1 MSPVWSKPA
10 KYTAGVGLALLAVYL
25 VFLSRPVLPLLIVAG
40 LLAMIV
46 RPAVQWMMRRLRMRR
61 GLAVALVYLLLA
73 VLVPL
78 CVLLAVPVIVDA
90 VSYVAR
96 LDYGS
101 IARAGA
107 KWLESALTSIRNIR
121 LPGEA
126 LDSAV
131 DRAVDSALA
140 GLHPKP
146 GEPSGTPPLSGL
158 IQSLGTVLKTS
169 FGVAAG
175 MAGAVFSRIAMTIF
189 MFLAS
194 IYISLSCHTWRGSF
208 LSLLPPAHRPE
219 WDSLLTRIDRLWGAF
234 FRGELILMLVIGVM
248 SGLGLAALG
257 VPGALYLGV
266 TAGLLEIVPNIG
278 PIISLI
284 PAVLVA
290 ILQGSNHLAV
300 SPLVLAGMVAVLYVL
315 IQQIENNLIVPHVL
329 GGAVALPPLVIMAGV
344 LVGASTAGILG
355 ALLATPVLA
364 SGREFLRFVHGKL
377 LEAGA
382 PAPPV
387 AVDGKQQGR
396 PAASGRKKEKRV
408 RTGKRTGRVPRS
420 GRG

>member
-1 MSPVWSKPA
+1 MSTVWSRPA
-10 KYTAGVGLALLAVYL
+10 KYTAGIAMALFGLYVLY
-25 VFLSRPVLPLLIVAG
+25 LSRTVIPVLIVAG

-46 RPAVQWMMRRLRMRR
+46 RPLIEWLMRRLRMRR
-61 GLAVALVYLLLA
+61 ALAVGLVYLLLA

-78 CVLLAVPVIVDA
+78 AVLLAVPVIVDA

-121 LPGEA
+121 LPGAA

-140 GLHPKP
+140 GLHPDP
-146 GEPSGTPPLSGL
+146 GAPSGPQPLSGL
-158 IQSLGTVLKTS
+158 LQSFGTVLKTS
-169 FGVAAG
+169 FGMAAG
-175 MAGAVFSRIAMTIF
+175 MAGAVFSRIAMTFF

-208 LSLLPPAHRPE
+208 LSLMPPAHRPE
-219 WDSLLTRIDRLWGAF
+219 WIILLTRVDSLWGAF
-234 FRGELILMLVIGVM
+234 FRGELVLMLVIGVM

-266 TAGLLEIVPNIG
+266 TAGLLEIIPNIG
-278 PIISLI
+278 PIIALV

-290 ILQGSNHLAV
+290 LLQGSNLLAV
-300 SPLVLAGMVAVLYVL
+300 SPLVLAGMVIVLYVL
-315 IQQIENNLIVPHVL
+315 IQQIENNIIVPRVL
-329 GGAVALPPLVIMAGV
+329 GGAVELPPLVIMAGV

-364 SGREFLRFVHGKL
+364 SAREVLRFVHGKL
-377 LEAGA
+377 LETRAAATPDAVVKPRPDA
-382 PAPPV
+382 PARRIRKPAP
-387 AVDGKQQGR
+387 GKR
-396 PAASGRKKEKRV
+396 
-408 RTGKRTGRVPRS
+408 RTGR
-420 GRG
+420 G

>member
-1 MSPVWSKPA
+1 MSPVWSRPA
-10 KYTAGVGLALLAVYL
+10 KYTAGVAMALFVLYVL
-25 VFLSRPVLPLLIVAG
+25 ILSRTVIPVLIVAG

-46 RPAVQWMMRRLRMRR
+46 RPAVLWMMRRLRMRR
-61 GLAVALVYLLLA
+61 GLAVGLVYLLLA
-73 VLVPL
+73 VLAPL
-78 CVLLAVPVIVDA
+78 AVLLAVPLIVDA
-90 VSYVAR
+90 VSWVAH

-107 KWLESALTSIRNIR
+107 RWLESTLMSIRNIR

-140 GLHPKP
+140 GMHPEP
-146 GEPSGTPPLSGL
+146 GAPSGPPPLSGL
-158 IQSLGTVLKTS
+158 LQSLGTVLKTS
-169 FGVAAG
+169 FGMAAG
-175 MAGAVFSRIAMTIF
+175 MAGAVFSRIAMTLF

-208 LSLLPPAHRPE
+208 LSLMPQAHRPE
-219 WDSLLTRIDRLWGAF
+219 WDSLLSRIDSLWGAF

-257 VPGALYLGV
+257 VPGALYLAV
-266 TAGLLEIVPNIG
+266 TAGLLEIIPNIG
-278 PIISLI
+278 PIIALI

-300 SPLVLAGMVAVLYVL
+300 SPLVLAGMVIVLYVL
-315 IQQIENNLIVPHVL
+315 IQQIENNIIVPRVL
-329 GGAVALPPLVIMAGV
+329 GGAVELPPLVIMAGV

-364 SGREFLRFVHGKL
+364 SGRELLQYVHGKL
-377 LEAGA
+377 LEKNPA
-382 PAPPV
+382 PAEE
-387 AVDGKQQGR
+387 DGKK
-396 PAASGRKKEKRV
+396 P
-408 RTGKRTGRVPRS
+408 VPRRRAMAARKRGKKAGLRSPS
-420 GRG
+420 GV